1 MIICCALWVSDI
13 SGNRYVNII
22 LFMYLFLEQALYSKY
37 PQSSSCCCLANKS
50 LLLSADL
57 GLCDLNI
64 IIFCHLQWKVYC
76 IPLESFPPALK
87 TLELTPN
94 NWRRC
99 SMYSF
104 QMQYLLNSDVNLY
117 EIWIVIIK
125 KDNDSSCVCQPNK
138 KERPLCRMLVPMS
151 WSLQYYV
158 A

>member
-57 GLCDLNI
+57 GLCDLNTFFAI
-64 IIFCHLQWKVYC
+64 YSEKSTVFPLNHFLQLW
-76 IPLESFPPALK
+76 I
-87 TLELTPN
+87 TLGLTPN

-117 EIWIVIIK
+117 EIWIVINK
-125 KDNDSSCVCQPNK
+125 KDNDRSCVCQPNK

-151 WSLQYYV
+151 WSLQYYE